1 MDCLVD
7 FLNSGTEGRGAGAG
21 LEGVGLSTELGI
33 GRTQEGEVE
42 AVGDEGLGEGAE
54 TEVGKSEVG
63 IG

>member
-1 MDCLVD
+1 MD
-7 FLNSGTEGRGAGAG
+7 FLNSGTGGRGAGAG

-33 GRTQEGEVE
+33 GKTQEGEVE
-42 AVGDEGLGEGAE
+42 VVGDEGMDEGAE